1 MEIKVQDLWM
11 VWEQKVLK
19 GVWQFKKKK
28 KKKGDL
34 GSDFSIGVW
43 YF

>member
-11 VWEQKVLK
+11 VWEQRVLK
-19 GVWQFKKKK
+19 GVWQLKKK